1 MSPNE
6 PPIPSDVFFDTSV
19 LVDFVLPGGDRGS
32 SDLIMNEDL
41 QVIISSKVESEF
53 SEVPERKSKLYAD
66 VVDYLI
72 SGGDLE
78 EFDETDLSPN
88 DRGTF
93 DDIQDAFEGV
103 DRTTIL
109 SRLRERQREISKRKE
124 FIGNRIDEITPR
136 SNNLEL
142 LFSLSSAIGNEDDCQ
157 VVADA
162 SNWSENGGSGYLTTL
177 DYNHLINYDDEINS
191 AISDHQPGGELTI
204 RPPSTE

>member
-1 MSPNE
+1 MSLNGSSI
-6 PPIPSDVFFDTSV
+6 PPDIFFDTSV
-19 LVDFVLPGGDRGS
+19 LVDFVLPDGDRGS
-32 SDLIMNEDL
+32 RDLIMNEEL

-53 SEVPERKSKLYAD
+53 NEVPERKAKLYAD

-72 SGGDLE
+72 SGGELE
-78 EFDETDLSPN
+78 EFDEADLSSN

-93 DDIQDAFEGV
+93 DDIQDAFEDV
-103 DRTTIL
+103 DRTTVL

-124 FIGNRIDEITPR
+124 FIENRIDQITPR

-191 AISDHQPGGELTI
+191 AISEHQPGGELII
-204 RPPSTE
+204 RPPSAE